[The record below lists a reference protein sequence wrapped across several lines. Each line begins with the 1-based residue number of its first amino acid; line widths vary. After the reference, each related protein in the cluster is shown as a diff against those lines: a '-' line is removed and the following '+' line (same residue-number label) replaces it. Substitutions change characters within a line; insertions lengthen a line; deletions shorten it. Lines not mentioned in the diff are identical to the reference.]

1 VAQWLLAGALL
12 VWIVNPRHRTI
23 AVRTSAE
30 KVSILSAT
38 DDLLGGEILPGFRW
52 AVSELFP

>member
-1 VAQWLLAGALL
+1 MAQWLLAGELL